1 MSVCVQ
7 SGRAYSREDGEGKG
21 KADAVLWTVW
31 VIWRDSITHSR
42 AHVHWLRRADRVRAS
57 AGRVASLGMRK
68 SANICWARIW
78 GAGMFRLFLRL
89 TYAQVQDTCFWQCLY
104 IHFMSLYCLW
114 YWSLT
119 VFFFQ
124 RTHRLLKVLEFS
136 PSFSVLGNSLK
147 PDKHLES
154 PLKMWFFL
162 YLFFMSPVVRSL
174 AENAIQRTGWLWS
187 KCQCYDITMFQLKEC
202 FW

>member
-7 SGRAYSREDGEGKG
+7 SGRAYSGEDGEGKG

-31 VIWRDSITHSR
+31 VIWRDSVTHSR

-57 AGRVASLGMRK
+57 AGRVASLWMRK

-89 TYAQVQDTCFWQCLY
+89 TYAQVQDTCFGS
-104 IHFMSLYCLW
+104 HFMSLYCLW

-119 VFFFQ
+119 VFFSREPTGCWKSLNLVPVFQ
-124 RTHRLLKVLEFS
+124 CLETLWNQISILKVLLKCDS
-136 PSFSVLGNSLK
+136 SCICSLC
-147 PDKHLES
+147 L
-154 PLKMWFFL
+154 
-162 YLFFMSPVVRSL
+162 
-174 AENAIQRTGWLWS
+174 LWS
-187 KCQCYDITMFQLKEC
+187 DH
-202 FW
+202 